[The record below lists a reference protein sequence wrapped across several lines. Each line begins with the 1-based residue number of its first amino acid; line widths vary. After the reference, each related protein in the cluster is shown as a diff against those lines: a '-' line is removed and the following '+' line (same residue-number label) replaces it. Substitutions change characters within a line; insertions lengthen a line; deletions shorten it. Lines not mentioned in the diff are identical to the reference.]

1 MRTSFHPFW
10 AGVRDELPLLIG
22 VFPFGLIY
30 GTLALGA
37 GIPIAAAQA
46 MSAIVF
52 AGSSQFAF
60 AQLVHESTPAL
71 VILVTITVI
80 NLRHMLYSA
89 SLAPYLEKLALRWK
103 ILLSYLMTD
112 EAYAVAILNYERT
125 GGSAGGH
132 LYFLGAGLALWT
144 IWQSSTALG
153 LWVGA
158 SVPANLSLDFALP
171 LTFIAMVVPV
181 LRDRPAI
188 AAALSAGVVALVAFS
203 LPYQLGLI
211 LAALAGIVIG
221 TVLEGKKPSAVNQ
234 SQREIS

>member
-1 MRTSFHPFW
+1 MRTSIHPFW
-10 AGVRDELPLLIG
+10 AGVRDEFPLLIG

-37 GIPIAAAQA
+37 GIPIGAAQA

-60 AQLVHESTPAL
+60 AQLAHESTPPL
-71 VILVTITVI
+71 VILLTIAVI

-89 SLAPYLEKLALRWK
+89 SLAPYLEKLELRWK

-125 GGSAGGH
+125 GGRAGGH
-132 LYFLGAGLALWT
+132 LYFLGAGMALWAT
-144 IWQSSTALG
+144 WQSSTALG

-171 LTFIAMVVPV
+171 LTFIAMVVPI
-181 LRDRPAI
+181 LKNRPGV
-188 AAALSAGVVALVAFS
+188 AAALAAGVIAVLAYP
-203 LPYQLGLI
+203 LPYKLGLI
-211 LAALAGIVIG
+211 LASVIG
-221 TVLEGKKPSAVNQ
+221 ISLGTYLESRAERNAMHGEGEN
-234 SQREIS
+234 